1 MLIEL
6 NVTNYR
12 SFLQTQTLQMAA
24 SPSDDL
30 QEENSFPPPAPGLP
44 RLLRSSVIYGPNAAG
59 KSNLI
64 KALFFMKQFVLVSAQ
79 GQEGDSILTSPF
91 LFDKHSPSEPSDFEA
106 IFVVD
111 DVRYQYGFSTDTKR
125 VTHEWLLA
133 YPQGRAQR
141 WFERSYNPKIKQD
154 EYYFGSKFTGSK
166 KIWQDATRANSLF
179 LSAAIQLNNEQLKPV
194 FYWFRNLVV
203 IRHQELLDPGFSM
216 LQCETEHGRNGI
228 LEFMNAADLSIDTI
242 KCESKDFTE
251 KELPV
256 NMPPELKEKLLG
268 GGKKMTKVFFGHQVG
283 DSDEMAWLP
292 LEEESDGTKK
302 LFAYAGPWLE
312 GLKHGRILLVDELDN
327 NLHPSIVCS
336 LLKLINNSKINK
348 KNGQLIFA
356 AQDMTLL
363 DQKIMRRDQVW
374 FVEKDKNNAS
384 LLYPL
389 SDFKPRKKEALKK
402 GYLQGKYGALPYIN
416 QSGIQELLCT

>member
-24 SPSDDL
+24 NSSDDL
-30 QEENSFPPPAPGLP
+30 LEENSFPPPAPGLP

-91 LFDKHSPSEPSDFEA
+91 LFDKHSPSEPSDFEV

-141 WFERSYNPKIKQD
+141 WFERSYNPKTKQD

-216 LQCETEHGRNGI
+216 LQCVTKHGRNGI

-268 GGKKMTKVFFGHQVG
+268 SGKKMTKVFFGHQVG

-302 LFAYAGPWLE
+302 LFAYAGPWLD
-312 GLKHGRILLVDELDN
+312 GLKRGCVFLVDELDTS
-327 NLHPSIVCS
+327 LHPYMVRF
-336 LLKLINNSKINK
+336 LLRLIHNSKTNK
-348 KNGQLIFA
+348 NNAQLVFTTHDTSI
-356 AQDMTLL
+356 LEK
-363 DQKIMRRDQVW
+363 KIMRRDQVW
-374 FVEKDKNNAS
+374 FIEKDKQNS
-384 LLYPL
+384 STLYPL
-389 SDFKPRKKEALKK
+389 SDFRPRKNEALAK
-402 GYLQGKYGALPYIN
+402 GYLQGKYGALPYVGEVNI
-416 QSGIQELLCT
+416 